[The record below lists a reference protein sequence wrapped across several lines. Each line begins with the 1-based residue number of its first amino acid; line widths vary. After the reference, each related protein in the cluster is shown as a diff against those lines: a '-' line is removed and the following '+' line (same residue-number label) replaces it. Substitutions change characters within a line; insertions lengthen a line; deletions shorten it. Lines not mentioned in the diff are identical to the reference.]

1 MQKECDKIGIRA
13 WFLMCDFCVDDV
25 VGFFKRFRA
34 HRLLLSIP
42 DFLALDLKLGGLRVR
57 KEERVSIMAARSA
70 FYKAKDVPVPG
81 KR

>member
-1 MQKECDKIGIRA
+1 MQKECDEIGIRA

-25 VGFFKRFRA
+25 VGFFAFFRA

-57 KEERVSIMAARSA
+57 REDRVSIMATRTE
-70 FYKAKDVPVPG
+70 
-81 KR
+81 R